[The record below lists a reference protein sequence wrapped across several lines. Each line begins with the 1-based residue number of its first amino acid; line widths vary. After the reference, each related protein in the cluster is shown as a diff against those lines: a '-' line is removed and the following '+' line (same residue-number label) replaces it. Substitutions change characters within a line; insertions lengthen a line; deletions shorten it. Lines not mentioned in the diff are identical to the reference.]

1 MQMRYLKYSLV
12 LCIILLFSAINYA
25 QAPVTPND
33 GQAGVSQSLGSVS
46 WTAFD
51 EGGVPNGPYDVDFDD
66 DPLFGSVDASAT
78 STAATSLSLPALSYN
93 TEYHWRVR
101 DTDINGSGGDG
112 GWHVYSFKT
121 QIDPSSI
128 TINSQPPNAPN
139 LAVTGQSIDFSYTH
153 SGTAST
159 VTIVVQINDGSGW
172 TTLATF
178 ANQNSNLINQV
189 VNLTPLDYNT
199 NYDTRIVVTNDDE
212 GTDNFTVNGNQFKTG
227 FPTIGLDSP
236 ADGAEL
242 SDRTPT
248 LQWSASASVSNVTYN
263 LNVTGPNAYSYN
275 NTETSPFTFGANL
288 DFGTYTWEV
297 TIDDSNTPLDNTAV
311 TTASRTFKV
320 VPGLISPANTLTG
333 VSLEPEF
340 SWDYDGTSTYLIEIA
355 TDNLFANVV
364 ASKSVAAGSYNF
376 TESDAGM
383 PLDNNTTYYWRVT
396 VNGAV
401 SSVWSFTTLSDFTV
415 TQSFPSDAMEVIQY
429 DPLLFSWYLGIPVGS
444 MKFSLQVYEKS
455 TPPTQSEWYN
465 AVNNYVTTSSTA
477 DFAYFIDNINTLNQ
491 SAAGLQGSSK
501 YYWRVVAYY
510 DDGTVANKFD
520 FSDRVAKYSS
530 VFSFTTK
537 GGAVKA
543 YPSWPIGNATVYTL
557 QPTLYWYTVE
567 SEPNATYTVLI
578 SKTNSGADPAK
589 LDDETAYSS
598 YSSGANLFY
607 TLTSNLDANTHYY
620 WQVKTTYNSQTN
632 YSDIAE
638 FTTYAAAT
646 VTAYQPVP
654 SYPIGGVD
662 VYTTSPTLYW
672 YVAGLATDLRY
683 DIEIN
688 TTNTFTGTPTYTNI
702 SNLYYQ
708 VTNLTAGATY
718 YWKVRS
724 YENGNPANASAW
736 SSAESFKIVGG
747 QNSSAV
753 ASYPVGNPTVY
764 TARPTLSWY
773 IDGSTLGWSGFI
785 VRWKETSASADWANT
800 YDGTVT
806 INDIN
811 TLFYTFTSDLTYG
824 STYYWAVALYDG
836 TNAPAH
842 ADYSQGSFTVVG
854 GGTVTVVPSA
864 PNNASLVYDD
874 DVTLYWYLNGS
885 NLGITGFEV
894 QYSQQSNFGS
904 PTTIAPGTVGNNYSY
919 QLTGL
924 TPGATYYWRVRGYY
938 SGANYTPYSTI
949 YSFTIDPGASS
960 VVPMVGSPNGGVV
973 VNTAQP
979 MLSWFV
985 PAPSKS
991 TLKYDVELADNPEF
1005 SDLRSFENL
1014 EQLHAAVE
1022 SLAPGEYYWRVR
1034 SKTSNG
1040 DVSEYSESGY
1050 FKVGDN
1056 VTGVE
1061 EAAEIPS
1068 DFALEQNYPNPFNP
1082 ETVIKFSLPESRF
1095 ISLKIYNILGQ
1106 EVRTLI
1112 NREFQAGNH
1121 TIVWN
1126 GKDNY
1131 GKSAAAGVYFYR
1143 IDAGEF
1149 TAVKKMILMK

>member
-1 MQMRYLKYSLV
+1 MKYLRYIFILS
-12 LCIILLFSAINYA
+12 IIFFFSTIDYA
-25 QAPVTPND
+25 QTPVSPTD
-33 GQAGVSQSLGSVS
+33 GQAGVSQSLASVT
-46 WTAFD
+46 WTDFD
-51 EGGVPNGPYDVDFDD
+51 DGNGNGPYDVEFDD
-66 DPLFGSVDASAT
+66 DPGFGSLNAS
-78 STAATSLSLPALSYN
+78 SYNTASTSLSLPALNYN
-93 TEYHWRVR
+93 TTYYWRVR
-101 DTDINGSGGDG
+101 DTDIDGSGTDG
-112 GWHVYSFKT
+112 PWHSYSFKT
-121 QIDPSSI
+121 QIDPTSLV
-128 TINSQPPNAPN
+128 INSSPSGANIS
-139 LAVTGQSIDFSYTH
+139 VTGQSIDFSYTH
-153 SGTAST
+153 IGSAST
-159 VTIVVQINDGSGW
+159 VTIAVQINNGGW
-172 TTLATF
+172 TTVSTF
-178 ANQNSNLINQV
+178 ANQNSNLTNQI
-189 VNLTPLDYNT
+189 VNLSSLDYNT
-199 NYDTRIVVTNDDE
+199 NYDTRVVVTNDDE
-212 GTDNFTVNGNQFKTG
+212 SLDNFTVAGNSFKTG
-227 FPTIGLDSP
+227 FPTLSLDSP

-248 LQWSASASVSNVTYN
+248 LQWSTSASVSNVTYT

-275 NTETSPFTFGANL
+275 NTETSPFTFAANL
-288 DFGTYTWEV
+288 DFGTYTWNV

-340 SWDYDGTSTYLIEIA
+340 SWDYDGSSTYLIEIA
-355 TDNLFANVV
+355 TDNLFTNVV
-364 ASKSVAAGSYNF
+364 ASKSVAAGTYNF
-376 TESDAGM
+376 TEADAGM
-383 PLDNNTTYYWRVT
+383 PLNNNTTYYWRVT

-401 SSVWSFTTLSDFTV
+401 SSVWSFTTLSNLTI
-415 TQSFPSDAMEVIQY
+415 TQSFPSNAMEVIQY

-444 MKFSLQVYEKS
+444 MKFSLQVIEKS
-455 TPPTQSEWYN
+455 TPPTQSEWAS
-465 AVNNYVTTSSTA
+465 AVDNYVTNSLTT
-477 DFAYFIDNINTLNQ
+477 DFAYFVDNINTLNH
-491 SAAGLQGSSK
+491 SATGLQGSSK

-510 DDGTVANKFD
+510 DDGTVANEFD

-537 GGAVKA
+537 GGAVEA
-543 YPSWPIGNATVYTL
+543 YPSWPVGNATVYTL

-567 SEPNATYTVLI
+567 SEPDATYTVLI
-578 SKTNSGADPAK
+578 SKTNSGPDNTK
-589 LDDETAYSS
+589 LDDETTFSS

-632 YSDIAE
+632 YSDIAD

-646 VTAYQPVP
+646 LIAYQPIP

-672 YVAGLATDLRY
+672 YVTGLATDLRY

-708 VTNLTAGATY
+708 IFGLTSGLTY

-724 YENGNPANASAW
+724 YENGNPTNASAW
-736 SSAESFKIVGG
+736 SSTASFKIVGG
-747 QNSSAV
+747 QYSSAV

-785 VRWKETSASADWANT
+785 VRWKEGSAPADWATT

-806 INDIN
+806 INNIN

-836 TNAPAH
+836 SNAPSH

-854 GGTVTVVPSA
+854 GGTLTVVPSA
-864 PNNASLVYDD
+864 PNNASIVYDD

-885 NLGITGFEV
+885 NLGITGFEI

-904 PTTIAPGTVGNNYSY
+904 PVTIAPGTVGNNYSY

-938 SGANYTPYSTI
+938 TGSNYTPYSTI
-949 YSFTIDPGASS
+949 FSFTIDPGASS

-973 VNTAQP
+973 INTAKP

-991 TLKYDVELADNPEF
+991 ELKYDVELSSSSEF
-1005 SDLRSFENL
+1005 SDTRTYENL
-1014 EQLHAAVE
+1014 AQLHAAVE
-1022 SLAPGEYYWRVR
+1022 TLAPGEYYWRVR
-1034 SKTSNG
+1034 SKTGNG
-1040 DVSEYSESGY
+1040 DISHYSETGY

-1056 VTGVE
+1056 VTNLE
-1061 EAAEIPS
+1061 ESHGAVPAE
-1068 DFALEQNYPNPFNP
+1068 FTLEQNYPNPFNP
-1082 ETVIKFSLPESRF
+1082 ETIIKFSLPKSQF
-1095 ISLKIYNILGQ
+1095 ISLKIYNVLGQ
-1106 EVRTLI
+1106 EVKTLV
-1112 NREFQAGNH
+1112 NREFQTGNH
-1121 TIVWN
+1121 SIVWN

-1131 GKSAAAGVYFYR
+1131 GNSVSAGIYFYK